1 MIPLALETFLG
12 LTPTPATTSR
22 PAALAVARS
31 RPAARL
37 RPGTPLRC
45 FELRLEELPAGLRV
59 WAVDRAGALA
69 CGRELLADLRLRRRA
84 GRRVDAARS
93 RAA

>member
-1 MIPLALETFLG
+1 MTPLALETFLG
-12 LTPTPATTSR
+12 LTPTPAKTSR
-22 PAALAVARS
+22 PTARS
-31 RPAARL
+31 RPAACL
-37 RPGTPLRC
+37 RPGAPLRC

-84 GRRVDAARS
+84 ARRADAARS

>member
-1 MIPLALETFLG
+1 MTPLALETFLG
-12 LTPTPATTSR
+12 LTPTTRAKAPR
-22 PAALAVARS
+22 PVARS

-37 RPGTPLRC
+37 RPGAPLRC
-45 FELRLEELPAGLRV
+45 FELRLEGLPAGLRV

-84 GRRVDAARS
+84 ARRVDAVRS